1 MKKPLIY
8 VKVFYDQRNENK
20 EHLLHNQTMEVLG
33 NQQL

>member
-20 EHLLHNQTMEVLG
+20 DHLLHNWTMEVLG